1 MRNLLKTF
9 LIAWCVIAPLW
20 LQAQNVLDD
29 YIAFGR
35 KHNLTIVEKS
45 LSLEKAMTN
54 LEMARSMYLPSLTF
68 DATYTTANGGRMIE
82 LPVGNLLNP
91 VYQTLNQLTQSQ
103 SFPQIEN
110 ERINFLP
117 RNYYDARFRAGMP
130 ILNTD
135 IKHNKRVNE
144 QMVRMREHE
153 VEIYEREL
161 VRDIKVAYYNYC
173 SAEDGVKVYENAL
186 NLAQEGKR
194 VNERMVDAGNGLH
207 AYVVRANAEIAQ
219 AEAKLVEAQ
228 QQVSNAKYY
237 FNMLLNREAEEII
250 QRQTTNASDLGQ
262 QSSGLQIDSRE
273 ELEALGNQIN
283 MQETLVKMNKQVFV
297 PKLNAFVDLGSQAEN
312 MRFNRNSQYVMIG
325 AQLSMPIFEGGRNK
339 LKIKESQL
347 AVAEGKQQKLR
358 VQQQLETSARI
369 ANNDVTSSIKNYQ
382 NAKQQL
388 EAAATYQR
396 LIQRGFN
403 EGVNTYIETIDARSQ
418 LTNAQL
424 AENLALYKWLI
435 ASAKLER
442 ETASYILD

>member
-45 LSLEKAMTN
+45 LSLEKAITN

-135 IKHNKRVNE
+135 IKHNKHVNE
-144 QMVRMREHE
+144 QIVRMREHE

-161 VRDIKVAYYNYC
+161 VRDIKVAYYNYW

-194 VNERMVDAGNGLH
+194 VNERMVDAGNGLP

-228 QQVSNAKYY
+228 QQVANAKYY
-237 FNMLLNREAEEII
+237 FNMLLNREAEEPI

-262 QSSGLQIDSRE
+262 QSSDLQVDTRE
-273 ELEALGNQIN
+273 ELEALGNQIDI
-283 MQETLVKMNKQVFV
+283 QETLVKMNKQVFL